1 MIFGRG
7 GGKSSGVEYLV
18 VGLGNPGESYDLT
31 RHNVGFRALDFLAGA
46 CQTEVRRLK
55 HMALTG
61 RGTVGGKGVLLMKP
75 QTYMNHSGE
84 SVGDAARFYKIP
96 PEHVVVLSDDVSL
109 PVGAMRIRLNG
120 SAGGHNGLKSIQ
132 KHLSSDRYIRIK
144 MGVGEKAHAEMDLG
158 DHVLGKLSPAD
169 FQQISENFSLLLP
182 ALELIVAGEG
192 EKAMARY
199 NRSPQKKMT

>member
-1 MIFGRG
+1 MLFGRG
-7 GGKSSGVEYLV
+7 GVEYLV

-46 CQTEVRRLK
+46 CHVEVNRLK

-61 RGTVGGKGVLLMKP
+61 RGTIAGKNVLFMKP
-75 QTYMNHSGE
+75 QTYMNRSGE
-84 SVGDAARFYKIP
+84 AIGDAARFYKIP
-96 PEHVVVLSDDVSL
+96 PERIVILSDDVSL

-120 SAGGHNGLKSIQ
+120 SAGGHNGLKSVQ
-132 KHLSSDRYIRIK
+132 EHLSSDRYPRIK
-144 MGVGEKAHAEMDLG
+144 LGVGEKAHAEMDLG

-169 FQQISENFSLLLP
+169 FRLISENFPSLLP
-182 ALELIVAGEG
+182 ALELLLAGEG

-199 NRSPQKKMT
+199 TRSPKKMKPE